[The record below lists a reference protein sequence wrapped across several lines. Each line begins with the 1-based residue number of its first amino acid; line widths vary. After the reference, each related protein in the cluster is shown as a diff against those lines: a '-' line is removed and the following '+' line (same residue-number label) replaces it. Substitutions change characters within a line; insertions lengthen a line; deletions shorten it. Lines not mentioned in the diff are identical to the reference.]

1 MCPTGGSATQQSL
14 WSSALTSMMITSIVF
29 VALFAL
35 FLAVGMALR
44 DVRIAA
50 ASDSASISIRRQLTA
65 VDSELPANLVQKL
78 DFGFDRVVLESG
90 TGIRPIA
97 AVLMMLL
104 TAVSVGGLV
113 FLVENDP
120 VPGLLGSLFGLLIPL
135 VVLAFMRR
143 RRLNQIVEQMPDV
156 LALMSR
162 AVHAG
167 ETMEQ
172 AVALAGEETPA
183 PLGTEFTMCARQI
196 GLGVSVSKAM
206 ESLGKRVA
214 VSDVCVL
221 SNILAVHSQ
230 TGGNL
235 ASTLEHLSGV
245 VRDRASHRRQIR
257 AATSAGR
264 LSAQFVGI
272 TGPLLFIVLYFFNRD
287 HLAPLLE
294 LPIGNALLLAAA
306 VLEIVGL
313 FWLMRMLRGQNQ

>member
-1 MCPTGGSATQQSL
+1 
-14 WSSALTSMMITSIVF
+14 MITSIVF

-44 DVRIAA
+44 DVQIAA
-50 ASDSASISIRRQLTA
+50 ASDSAPVNIRRQLTA
-65 VDSELPANLVQKL
+65 VESELPGNLIQR
-78 DFGFDRVVLESG
+78 FNSGFDRVVLESG

-97 AVLMMLL
+97 VVPLMLL
-104 TAVSVGGLV
+104 AAAIVGGLV
-113 FLVENDP
+113 FLVETDP
-120 VPGLLGSLFGLLIPL
+120 VPGLLAALFGLLVPL
-135 VVLAFMRR
+135 GFLAFMRR
-143 RRLNQIVEQMPDV
+143 RRLNQIAEQIPDV

-172 AVALAGEETPA
+172 AVGLAGAETPA
-183 PLGTEFTMCARQI
+183 PLGPEFTMCARQI

-206 ESLGKRVA
+206 ESLGRRVA
-214 VSDVCVL
+214 VSDICVL
-221 SNILAVHSQ
+221 SNILAVHRQ

-257 AATSAGR
+257 AATAAGR
-264 LSAQFVGI
+264 LSAQFIGI

-287 HLAPLLE
+287 HLSPLLE
-294 LPIGNALLLAAA
+294 LPMGNVLLLAAA

-313 FWLMRMLRGQNQ
+313 LWLMQMLRGQNQ

>member
-1 MCPTGGSATQQSL
+1 MTSL
-14 WSSALTSMMITSIVF
+14 MVTSIVF

-35 FLAVGMALR
+35 SLAVGLAIR

-50 ASDSASISIRRQLTA
+50 ASDSAPVNIRRELTV
-65 VDSELPANLVQKL
+65 VDSELPANLVQRL

-97 AVLMMLL
+97 AILLMVLAAAL
-104 TAVSVGGLV
+104 VGGLV
-113 FLVENDP
+113 FLVDNDP
-120 VPGLLGSLFGLLIPL
+120 VPGLLGSLFGLLAPL
-135 VVLAFMRR
+135 VVLAFKRR
-143 RRLNQIVEQMPDV
+143 RRLNLIAEQMPEV

-206 ESLGKRVA
+206 ESLGRRVA

-221 SNILAVHSQ
+221 SNILAVHRQ

-257 AATSAGR
+257 ASTSAGR
-264 LSAQFVGI
+264 LSAQFIGI
-272 TGPLLFIVLYFFNRD
+272 TGPLLFIVLFFFNRD

-306 VLEIVGL
+306 VLEVVGL
-313 FWLMRMLRGQNQ
+313 LWLMQMVRGQNQ

>member
-1 MCPTGGSATQQSL
+1 MTSL
-14 WSSALTSMMITSIVF
+14 MVTSIVF

-35 FLAVGMALR
+35 FLALGLALR
-44 DVRIAA
+44 DFQIATA
-50 ASDSASISIRRQLTA
+50 NDSAPVNIRRQLTVA
-65 VDSELPANLVQKL
+65 DSEPPTNLL
-78 DFGFDRVVLESG
+78 DRFSLGFDRVVHESG
-90 TGIRPIA
+90 TAIRPVA
-97 AVLMMLL
+97 AVLLMVLA
-104 TAVSVGGLV
+104 AVLVGGLV
-113 FLVENDP
+113 FLVENAP
-120 VPGLLGSLFGLLIPL
+120 VPSLLGSLFGLLTPL

-143 RRLNQIVEQMPDV
+143 RRLNQIVEQMPEV

-206 ESLGKRVA
+206 ESLGRRVA

-221 SNILAVHSQ
+221 SNILAVHRQ

-235 ASTLEHLSGV
+235 ASTLEHLSAV

-264 LSAQFVGI
+264 LSAQFIGI
-272 TGPLLFIVLYFFNRD
+272 AGPLLFVVLFFFNRD

-294 LPIGNALLLAAA
+294 LPIGNALLFAAA
-306 VLEIVGL
+306 VLEVVGL
-313 FWLMRMLRGQNQ
+313 LWLLRMLRGQNQ